1 MVSTIAGA
9 AQKVGASDS
18 TIKRLLRNGLIER
31 EADGSFNLRL
41 VRRALEA
48 QASLRGGRPLG
59 GAGSSGGMSAS
70 YMAIKL
76 QIIQEELELTRAKR
90 MRAQQELAKGAGELI
105 LKGEALRAWAEL
117 MMNFRDSLLSV
128 GDQIALRCDKKPA
141 REIATIVRE
150 AHEEILR
157 ALAEGGARTNATLG
171 TTKGTKR

>member
-1 MVSTIAGA
+1 MKMTIEAMARRVGCAPSTLHKAL
-9 AQKVGASDS
+9 K
-18 TIKRLLRNGLIER
+18 NGLIER
-31 EADGSFNLRL
+31 EPDGSLNFRKTKRGIELQSAR
-41 VRRALEA
+41 
-48 QASLRGGRPLG
+48 RGGQTLG
-59 GAGSSGGMSAS
+59 NTGGMSPALL
-70 YMAIKL
+70 AIKMQL
-76 QIIQEELELTRAKR
+76 AQEELELTRAKR